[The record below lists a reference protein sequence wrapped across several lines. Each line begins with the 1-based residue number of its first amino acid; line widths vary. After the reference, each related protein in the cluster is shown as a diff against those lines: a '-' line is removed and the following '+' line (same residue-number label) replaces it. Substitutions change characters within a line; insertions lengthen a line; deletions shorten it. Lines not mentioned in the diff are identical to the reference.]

1 MRLVARIDLSRTV
14 REAQR
19 VGKQLRKSF
28 YVGNDM
34 YLCYFA

>member
-1 MRLVARIDLSRTV
+1 MRLVAKIDLARTV
-14 REAQR
+14 KAAQR
-19 VGKQLRKSF
+19 VGKQLKKSF

>member
-1 MRLVARIDLSRTV
+1 MKLVAKIELGRIIK
-14 REAQR
+14 EAQKA
-19 VGKQLRKSF
+19 GKRLKKSF

>member
-1 MRLVARIDLSRTV
+1 MKLVARIELSRIV
-14 REAQR
+14 REAQKA
-19 VGKQLRKSF
+19 GKQLKKSF